1 MRWFTANKNLRGSQ
15 PPTLAI
21 LCQNVPSLCED
32 CFVNREFVPL
42 ALLIFFTVAG
52 AAAGLSSAAPATGSA
67 INTTGNGYGQARHS
81 LSEVVTFTD
90 GENLLVPRH
99 AEGHNE
105 N

>member
-1 MRWFTANKNLRGSQ
+1 MSIEL
-15 PPTLAI
+15 
-21 LCQNVPSLCED
+21 
-32 CFVNREFVPL
+32 VPL

-52 AAAGLSSAAPATGSA
+52 AAGLSSAAPATGSA

-99 AEGHNE
+99 AEGQK
-105 N
+105 